1 MNDELF
7 CVLVTISIC
16 DDNGC
21 IYDDLG
27 YLFERKH
34 MSFEEADRCYF
45 SVGLTD
51 QQERELWMYLHKHVG
66 LGCGLYLTYELITD
80 DYEFCE
86 YYEAC
91 SLGTWDKDGR
101 Y

>member
-1 MNDELF
+1 MEELY
-7 CVLVTISIC
+7 CVLVSVCIC
-16 DDNGC
+16 DDRGNT
-21 IYDDLG
+21 YDDLG

-66 LGCGLYLTYELITD
+66 PNNGLYLTYELLD
-80 DYEFCE
+80 DNYETCE
-86 YYEAC
+86 YHEANP
-91 SLGTWDKDGR
+91 LGCWDTENI